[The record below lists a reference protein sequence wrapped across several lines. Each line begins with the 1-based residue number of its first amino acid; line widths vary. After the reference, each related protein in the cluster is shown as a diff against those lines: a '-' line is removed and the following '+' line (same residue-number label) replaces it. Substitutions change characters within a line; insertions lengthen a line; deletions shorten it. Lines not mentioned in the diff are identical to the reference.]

1 MCINETIFQKSNEL
15 GPKIQK
21 FGRFFFFPNPCFYW
35 GEGKNAFFKAPVR
48 HKVALLDLSLWVS
61 HFEKT

>member
-21 FGRFFFFPNPCFYW
+21 IWQIFFFPNPCFYW
-35 GEGKNAFFKAPVR
+35 GRGKMPF
-48 HKVALLDLSLWVS
+48 LSAS
-61 HFEKT
+61 

>member
-1 MCINETIFQKSNEL
+1 MKQFFKKAMNWGQKYKNL
-15 GPKIQK
+15 AD
-21 FGRFFFFPNPCFYW
+21 FFFFPNPCFYW